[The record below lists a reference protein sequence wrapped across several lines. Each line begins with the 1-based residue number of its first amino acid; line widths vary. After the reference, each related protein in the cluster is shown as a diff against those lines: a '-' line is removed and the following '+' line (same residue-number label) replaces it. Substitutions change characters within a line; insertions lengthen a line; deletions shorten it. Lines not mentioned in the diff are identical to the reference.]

1 MPLTFFETF
10 FTLEKSL
17 LLFVILFFL
26 RFPVL
31 LAIENK
37 LHAYE
42 VKQKKAFWADAA
54 TAFFYTLI
62 IFPLALQLSNWILT
76 SPLHIPKVDSVPV
89 AVRIFLYFVVGDFFH
104 YWIHRLMHL
113 QLFWRVHMWHHS
125 PAHMS
130 WLAGF
135 RATLF
140 DAILVNFAFI
150 LAWPLLGGVSE
161 QTKLLLLLLGILV
174 NDWMHLNIR
183 LRFRFLEKF
192 FITPR
197 YHHIHHSTNMKLATK
212 NFAAIFP
219 IWDKI
224 FGTYVDPSVAPKE
237 LTFGLSEKR
246 STLRLISGV

>member
-10 FTLEKSL
+10 FTLENSL

-31 LAIENK
+31 LAVENK

-42 VKQKKAFWADAA
+42 VKQKKVFWADAT

-113 QLFWRVHMWHHS
+113 QRFDNG
-125 PAHMS
+125 AH
-130 WLAGF
+130 AGADREVIRDDF
-135 RATLF
+135 DETLF
-140 DAILVNFAFI
+140 GMTGQD
-150 LAWPLLGGVSE
+150 PL
-161 QTKLLLLLLGILV
+161 QRIDQIK
-174 NDWMHLNIR
+174 
-183 LRFRFLEKF
+183 
-192 FITPR
+192 
-197 YHHIHHSTNMKLATK
+197 
-212 NFAAIFP
+212 
-219 IWDKI
+219 
-224 FGTYVDPSVAPKE
+224 
-237 LTFGLSEKR
+237 KR
-246 STLRLISGV
+246 NVV